1 VLNLTPTELERL
13 VIFQAAELARRRR
26 ARGRRLNQAEAE
38 ALLLDEALELARDGV
53 PLAELRDRVSG
64 ILTTDDVL
72 PGVAALVSMLVV
84 EGQFPEGTKLVT
96 VFDPI
101 RPGRAPLDED
111 PLGPPG
117 AVITPDGDIEL
128 NAGRS
133 TVRVEVTN
141 TGDRVVQVSS
151 HYHFFEVN
159 RALEFDR
166 RAAFGMRLDVPAGC
180 AVRFEPG
187 ERTAVTLVAL
197 GGRAR
202 STGLNRLTGDDGVDA
217 ALARARAQGFRG
229 A

>member
-1 VLNLTPTELERL
+1 
-13 VIFQAAELARRRR
+13 
-26 ARGRRLNQAEAE
+26 
-38 ALLLDEALELARDGV
+38 
-53 PLAELRDRVSG
+53 
-64 ILTTDDVL
+64 
-72 PGVAALVSMLVV
+72 V

-101 RPGRAPLDED
+101 RPGREPEEGD

-117 AVITPDGDIEL
+117 AVVTVGGDIEL
-128 NAGRS
+128 NAGRP
-133 TVRVEVTN
+133 TVQVDVTN

-151 HYHFFEVN
+151 HFHFFEVN
-159 RALEFDR
+159 KALDFDR

-197 GGRAR
+197 GGRAAP
-202 STGLNRLTGDDGVDA
+202 TGLNRLAAGGDVEA
-217 ALARARAQGFRG
+217 ALERARAQGYRG